1 MLRYDSLMTTAAWI
15 YHHRRGQMQGQKA
28 EEFLQRQTTERIL
41 LRGMMSDAAEETIN
55 LLRFSDVKRLEIMTL
70 PREISAWNKRPVS

>member
-1 MLRYDSLMTTAAWI
+1 
-15 YHHRRGQMQGQKA
+15 MQGQKA